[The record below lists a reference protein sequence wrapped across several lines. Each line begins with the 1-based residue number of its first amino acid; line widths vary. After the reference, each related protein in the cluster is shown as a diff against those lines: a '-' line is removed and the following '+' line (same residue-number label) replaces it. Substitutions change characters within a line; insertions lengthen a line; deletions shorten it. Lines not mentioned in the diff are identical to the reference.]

1 MLSNLKPNSL
11 TEDFFK
17 SNKKKRTTK
26 DKRLNDSYNATESVY
41 KMNDY
46 DRKDE
51 KEF

>member
-17 SNKKKRTTK
+17 SNKKKNKK